1 MSVRIGVVGL
11 GRIGRMHARNIAQED
26 GVDELVLI
34 GRSEDKLQDAKA
46 QLHSELAEDA
56 GPQLRGAHA
65 PSPSGP
71 VPQVDTVL
79 LTEDWTNGLD
89 GVIIASSTHTHPDL
103 ARSALAAGVPVLL
116 EKPIG
121 LKLEET
127 AALSAEFESLNV
139 PIMVAYHRRYDEGFQ
154 NLRERI
160 HSGDLGT
167 IRVIHSAGH
176 DHFHV
181 DPEFIPTSG
190 GVWRDLL
197 IHEFDTIPWL
207 LGQTPVWIFASG
219 AVLDEQAYADSGDLD
234 TATAVITFE
243 SGVQALISGAR
254 NIASGQ
260 DVNTVVYGSDAA
272 FAAGIDS
279 HSPVISTEPGVAPPE
294 STYADFIERFE
305 PAFRREVRH
314 FLAVINGD
322 ATSLTLPSDGIVAAR
337 LALAAEES
345 VRCGT
350 PVALDAVTV

>member
-1 MSVRIGVVGL
+1 MSTRIGVVGL
-11 GRIGRMHARNIAQED
+11 GRIGRMHARNIAQEP

-34 GRSEDKLQDAKA
+34 GRTEGKLEDAKA
-46 QLHSELAEDA
+46 QLQSELAPEA
-56 GPQLRGAHA
+56 GPDLRGAHA
-65 PSPSGP
+65 PAGRDNSPVIS
-71 VPQVDTVL
+71 TVVL
-79 LTEDWTNGLD
+79 NEDWTDGLD
-89 GVIIASSTHTHPDL
+89 GVIIASSTHTHPEL
-103 ARSALAAGVPVLL
+103 ARTALTAGVPVLL

-127 AALSAEFESLNV
+127 ATLSAEFEALDV

-154 NLRERI
+154 SLRDRI
-160 HSGDLGT
+160 HSGDMGT

-207 LGQTPVWIFASG
+207 LGERPVSIYASG
-219 AVLDEQAYADSGDLD
+219 SVLDEQAYADNGDLD

-272 FAAGIDS
+272 YAAGVDS
-279 HSPVISTEPGVAPPE
+279 KSPVVSTEPGVSPPE
-294 STYADFIERFE
+294 STYADFVERFE
-305 PAFRREVRH
+305 PAFRREIRH
-314 FLAVINGD
+314 FLAVIDGD

-337 LALAAEES
+337 LAVAAEES
-345 VRCGT
+345 VRRRI
-350 PVALDAVTV
+350 PVRLDEIDF

>member
-1 MSVRIGVVGL
+1 MSLRIGIVGL
-11 GRIGRMHARNIAQED
+11 GRIGRMHARHIAQED
-26 GVDELVLI
+26 GVDEIVLI
-34 GRSEDKLQDAKA
+34 GRHEGKLQDAEA
-46 QLHSELAEDA
+46 QLNSELAPSA
-56 GPQLRGAHA
+56 GPDLRGAHA
-65 PSPSGP
+65 PSAGGRTPGIE
-71 VPQVDTVL
+71 TVL
-79 LTEDWTNGLD
+79 LSDDWTSGLD
-89 GVIIASSTHTHPDL
+89 GVVIASSTHTHPSL
-103 ARSALAAGVPVLL
+103 TGTALAAGIPVLV

-121 LKLEET
+121 LELEET
-127 AALSAEFESLNV
+127 AALAAEFEALDV

-154 NLRERI
+154 NLRECIR
-160 HSGDLGT
+160 SGELGT
-167 IRVIHSAGH
+167 IRVIHSVGH

-207 LGQTPVWIFASG
+207 MGEAPVSIFASG
-219 AVLDEQAYADSGDLD
+219 SVLDEQAYADNGDLD

-272 FAAGIDS
+272 MAAGIDS
-279 HSPVISTEPGVAPPE
+279 YSPVISTEPGVAPPE
-294 STYADFIERFE
+294 STYSDFIERFE

-314 FLAVINGD
+314 FLAVIKGE
-322 ATSLTLPSDGIVAAR
+322 ATSLTKPSDGIVAAK

-345 VRCGT
+345 VRRGS
-350 PVALDAVTV
+350 VVRLDETTT

>member
-1 MSVRIGVVGL
+1 MSTRIGVVGL
-11 GRIGRMHARNIAQED
+11 GRIGRMHARNLAQEP

-34 GRSEDKLQDAKA
+34 GRNEEKLHDAKT
-46 QLHSELAEDA
+46 QLEAALSPDA
-56 GPQLRGAHA
+56 GQELKGAHA
-65 PSPSGP
+65 PRTSGSGP
-71 VPQVDTVL
+71 VITTTL
-79 LTEDWTNGLD
+79 LAEDWTKGLT
-89 GVIIASSTHTHPDL
+89 GVVIASSTHTHPEL
-103 ARSALAAGVPVLL
+103 ARTALTAGVPVLL

-121 LKLEET
+121 LRLEET
-127 AALSAEFESLNV
+127 ATLSEEFEALDV

-154 NLRERI
+154 TLRERI
-160 HSGDLGT
+160 HDEALGT

-207 LGQTPVWIFASG
+207 MGENPVSIYASG

-272 FAAGIDS
+272 YAAGIDS
-279 HSPVISTEPGVAPPE
+279 QTPVISTEPGVSPPK
-294 STYADFIERFE
+294 STYADFVERFE
-305 PAFRREVRH
+305 PAFRREIRH

-337 LALAAEES
+337 LAVAAEES
-345 VRCGT
+345 VRRGV
-350 PVALDAVTV
+350 PVRLDEIDF

>member
-1 MSVRIGVVGL
+1 MSTRVGVVGL

-34 GRSEDKLQDAKA
+34 GRSADKLSDAKA
-46 QLHSELAEDA
+46 QLCSELAEDA
-56 GPQLRGAHA
+56 GPELRGAHA
-65 PSPSGP
+65 PSPSDP
-71 VPQVDTVL
+71 SPDVDTVL

-103 ARSALAAGVPVLL
+103 ARTALTAGVPVLL

-121 LKLEET
+121 LRLEET
-127 AALSAEFESLNV
+127 AALSGEFESLGV
-139 PIMVAYHRRYDEGFQ
+139 PIMVAYHRRYDAGFQ
-154 NLRERI
+154 RLRQRI
-160 HSGDLGT
+160 HSGEMGT
-167 IRVIHSAGH
+167 IRVIHSVGH

-207 LGQTPVWIFASG
+207 MGEAPVSIFASG
-219 AVLDEQAYADSGDLD
+219 GVLDEQAYAESGDLD

-243 SGVQALISGAR
+243 SGVQALISGGR

-272 FAAGIDS
+272 YAAGIDS
-279 HSPVISTEPGVAPPE
+279 KSPVISTEPGVPPPQ
-294 STYADFIERFE
+294 STYADFVERFE
-305 PAFRREVRH
+305 PAFRREIRH
-314 FLAVINGD
+314 FLAVIRGE
-322 ATSLTLPSDGIVAAR
+322 AESLTLPSDGIVAAR

-345 VRCGT
+345 VRKGV
-350 PVALDAVTV
+350 PVALDEISA

>member
-1 MSVRIGVVGL
+1 MSTRIGVVGL

-34 GRSEDKLQDAKA
+34 GRTAGKLEDAKA
-46 QLHSELAEDA
+46 QLQSELAPDA
-56 GPQLRGAHA
+56 GPDLRGAHA
-65 PSPSGP
+65 PAGPANSPVIS
-71 VPQVDTVL
+71 TVL
-79 LTEDWTNGLD
+79 LTEDWTDGLD

-103 ARSALAAGVPVLL
+103 VRTALNAGVPVLV

-121 LKLEET
+121 LELEET
-127 AALSAEFESLNV
+127 AALAAEFEALGV

-154 NLRERI
+154 KLRERI
-160 HSGDLGT
+160 HNGELG
-167 IRVIHSAGH
+167 IVRVIHSIGH

-207 LGQTPVWIFASG
+207 MGEAPVSIFASG
-219 AVLDEQAYADSGDLD
+219 GVLDEPAYADSGDLD

-279 HSPVISTEPGVAPPE
+279 HSPVTSTEPGVAPPE

-322 ATSLTLPSDGIVAAR
+322 ATSLTLPSDGIVAAK

-345 VRCGT
+345 VRRGR
-350 PVALDAVTV
+350 PVRLHEISV